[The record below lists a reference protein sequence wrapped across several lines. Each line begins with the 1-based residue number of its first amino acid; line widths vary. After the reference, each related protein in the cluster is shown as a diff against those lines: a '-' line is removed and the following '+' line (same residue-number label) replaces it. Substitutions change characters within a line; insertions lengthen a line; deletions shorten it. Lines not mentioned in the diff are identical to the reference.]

1 MTVLEQLLEQ
11 ERNDKR
17 FWLREDEA
25 QDLTKRCRTTMWKY
39 RRDKILDYRKDGD
52 NTRYLKSSVYA
63 YVRERILKE
72 PVMVAKIA
80 RRSSELRLGR

>member
-1 MTVLEQLLEQ
+1 MTALEQLLEQ

>member
-1 MTVLEQLLEQ
+1 MSPMELLLEQ

-17 FWLREDEA
+17 YWLREDEA

-52 NTRYLKSSVYA
+52 NTRYLKASVYA